1 MKTLKVGTIVECKCP
16 AGFSRA
22 NYKDRCEVES
32 VGKFYTK
39 LRMLDSNI
47 VLYVVNSMGVLY
59 FRVVK
64 ER

>member
-1 MKTLKVGTIVECKCP
+1 MRTLKVGSVVKCKCK

-22 NYKDRCEVES
+22 EYGDRCKVEA

-39 LRMLDSNI
+39 LRLMDKNI

-59 FRVVK
+59 FEEIK
-64 ER
+64 

>member
-1 MKTLKVGTIVECKCP
+1 MKTLKVGTVVECKCP

-22 NYKDRCEVES
+22 NYKDRCKVES

-39 LRMLDSNI
+39 LRMLDRNI

-59 FRVVK
+59 FK
-64 ER
+64 EIEER

>member
-22 NYKDRCEVES
+22 NYKDRCKVES

-39 LRMLDSNI
+39 LRLMDRNI
-47 VLYVVNSMGVLY
+47 VLFCFHRNNNNPLVQV
-59 FRVVK
+59 
-64 ER
+64 

>member
-16 AGFSRA
+16 AGFSRV

-39 LRMLDSNI
+39 LRTLDSNI
-47 VLYVVNSMGVLY
+47 VFYIVNSMGVFY
-59 FRVVK
+59 FREVK